1 MRIKTEAILKE
12 KLVKAIRAELKRQKI
27 SQSQLGRLV
36 GGITRNHINSMLN
49 GKQGISIQ
57 RALNMARVLGLRLDV
72 TIQKGKK

>member
-36 GGITRNHINSMLN
+36 RGITRNHINSMLN

-57 RALNMARVLGLRLDV
+57 RALNMARVLGLRLEV